1 MRRRSGQAFLSA
13 LLVAGALGSAG
24 GIAAAQEATA
34 QEPECARA
42 MWAMP
47 IETVELPDGWAWS
60 SLTAQMDGGWS
71 GSIEKG
77 LPDSEG
83 TSDFEDKTDDI
94 YFDLECNPDP
104 QAFMEARSRVR
115 SVWPDR
121 YGDVEAVEVGD
132 QSVAFEYANGIGL
145 DWAHGMVYGTVY
157 GADSAGAAAI
167 EDLALALDAVLP

>member
-1 MRRRSGQAFLSA
+1 MRRRSGQAALAA
-13 LLVAGALGSAG
+13 LLVAGALASAG
-24 GIAAAQEATA
+24 GIAAA

-42 MWAMP
+42 MWAVP
-47 IETVELPDGWAWS
+47 IETVELPDGWTWS

-77 LPDSEG
+77 SADSEA
-83 TSDFEDKTDDI
+83 TSDIEDMTDDI

-104 QAFMEARSRVR
+104 QAFMDARSRVR

-157 GADSAGAAAI
+157 GADSADLATI
-167 EDLALALDAVLP
+167 EDVALALDAVLP